1 MNFVELFLA
10 QVVILKHARAGK
22 IKLVGPAVTYNGR
35 KMEVRMAPPWL
46 SEHTEEVG
54 DFFVVMTSWNDLLK
68 VMGEL
73 GYSTEE
79 IADLRKRA
87 II

>member
-1 MNFVELFLA
+1 M
-10 QVVILKHARAGK
+10 KHARAGK

-54 DFFVVMTSWNDLLK
+54 KISPPL
-68 VMGEL
+68 
-73 GYSTEE
+73 
-79 IADLRKRA
+79 
-87 II
+87 

>member
-1 MNFVELFLA
+1 MDLNKSVGLKLSSTM
-10 QVVILKHARAGK
+10 KHARAGK

-54 DFFVVMTSWNDLLK
+54 LFTGVVNGLVTCVGDGR
-68 VMGEL
+68 VG
-73 GYSTEE
+73 
-79 IADLRKRA
+79 I
-87 II
+87 